1 MMYDMK
7 KSPLVSVIIPTYNRP
22 DLLSCA
28 IGSVLDQTYKNFEII
43 VINDYGEDV
52 FDVVESFESDNIEYL
67 CHIKNSGLSYTRNTG
82 IKVSKGEI
90 LCYLDDDDLFLPH
103 YLEELVQIY
112 ETHKDVNIIYTD
124 AAYVNETI
132 KKSQRLVVS
141 ETDTF
146 IGNEYSYQKLLID
159 NYIPI
164 NSLSHRKS
172 ILKEIG
178 LFDENMKSH
187 EDWDFLIRLGKEYD
201 FYYINKITVEVRNRI
216 DLQDNMLSQGK
227 GDLYSVYKKIYSRYP
242 SRSFEV
248 LEERQKKLFFLAKYE
263 KKYTIFFLELFK
275 TPINLILFIYLSITF
290 LKKRY
295 VSK

>member
-1 MMYDMK
+1 MK

-28 IGSVLDQTYKNFEII
+28 IRSVLDQTYENFEII

-52 FDVVESFESDNIEYL
+52 FDSVESFKADSIKYL
-67 CHIKNSGLSYTRNTG
+67 CHIKNLGLSCARNTG
-82 IKVSKGEI
+82 IKASKGKI

-103 YLEELVQIY
+103 HLEEVVKIF
-112 ETHKDVNIIYTD
+112 ETHKDVNIVYTD

-132 KKSQRLVVS
+132 KKSQRLTVS
-141 ETDTF
+141 EKSTF
-146 IGNEYSYQKLLID
+146 IGNEYSYRRLLID

-164 NSLSHRKS
+164 NSFSHRKA

-178 LFDENMKSH
+178 SFDENLKSH
-187 EDWDFLIRLGKEYD
+187 EDWDFLIRLAKKYD

-227 GDLYSVYKKIYSRYP
+227 NDLYGIYKKIYSRYP

-248 LEERQKKLFFLAKYE
+248 LKERQRTLFFLAKYE
-263 KKYTIFFLELFK
+263 KKYNTFFLELFN
-275 TPINLILFIYLSITF
+275 PPVNFILFIYLVIAF

-295 VSK
+295 VSN